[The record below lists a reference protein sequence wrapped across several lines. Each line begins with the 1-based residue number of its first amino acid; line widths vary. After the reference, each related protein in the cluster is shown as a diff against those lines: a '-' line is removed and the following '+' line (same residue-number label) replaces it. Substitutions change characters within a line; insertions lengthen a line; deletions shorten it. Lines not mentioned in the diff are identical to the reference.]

1 MVLTGIANVLL
12 GILSIF
18 LELILYA
25 WFVEQG
31 LAVKVTVTIFAAL
44 GILPLAIFLLDFALG
59 HLKVVAAQQ

>member
-1 MVLTGIANVLL
+1 
-12 GILSIF
+12 

-25 WFVEQG
+25 WFIEQG